1 MLTCTP
7 ALKRVIQEILSSEK
21 SYLTG
26 LQDLVTLYIEPAS
39 APYRSSSSVTAV
51 RETVIPQAERKLV
64 FSVAESIEQF
74 HAAVFLPALETATA
88 QLFTERKSVTSL
100 DQSILAQAVNSIAE
114 VFSRHAAYLK

>member
-1 MLTCTP
+1 MLQ
-7 ALKRVIQEILSSEK
+7 RVIQEILSSEK

-74 HAAVFLPALETATA
+74 HAAVFLPALEHATA
-88 QLFTERKSVTSL
+88 QLLTERKSVTSL
-100 DQSILAQAVNSIAE
+100 DQSTLAQAVNSIAE
-114 VFSRHAAYLK
+114 VFLRHAAYLK